1 MKRIFTQTHK
11 PIKFTFRQTRDDF
24 IVTEETLLNTAST
37 KGNYF
42 IAKVQK
48 QDLSTMELLD
58 ILESELQ
65 CFSIGY
71 AGLKDKHATT
81 TQYISIPLKF
91 SRSFE
96 RLRHPKIKILESFR
110 SKEGLSIGD
119 LKGNHFSIRL
129 KDVSPESSRNL
140 IEVLDDIMRKGMPN
154 YFGYQRF
161 GRDSA
166 NFEKARD
173 VAQGELLMKDNKIQK
188 IMLHAYQSY
197 LFNDWLAKRIE
208 LSGDIKEKAC
218 DELVKELN
226 ISEQEC
232 ELLKNQSGLFAVIPG
247 DIMYEAKGKNWIN
260 VTDLQAIRKPYKE
273 HKMVPTGLLAGTK
286 AWRSKGPAG
295 EIEHHFDDLTVN
307 AAGLRREAWIYPK
320 SIRYEYKKEDKFFE
334 LSFSLPKGSYATVLL
349 ENLANRDLSP
359 NYSAQDNRK

>member
-1 MKRIFTQTHK
+1 MKRIFPQNHK
-11 PIKFTFRQTRDDF
+11 PIKFMFRQSKDDF
-24 IVTEETLLNTAST
+24 VVTEETLLDTASN

-48 QDLSTMELLD
+48 QDLSTMEMLN

-91 SRSFE
+91 SKSFE
-96 RLRHPKIKILESFR
+96 KLRHPKIKIVESFR
-110 SKEGLSIGD
+110 SKEGLNIGD
-119 LKGNHFSIRL
+119 LKGNHFFIRL
-129 KDVSPESSRNL
+129 KEVSPEASRNL
-140 IEVLDDIMRKGMPN
+140 IEVLDEIMRKGMPN

-166 NFEKARD
+166 NFEKARE
-173 VAQGELLMKDNKIQK
+173 VAQGDLLMKDSKIQK

-197 LFNDWLAKRIE
+197 LFNDWLAKRVE
-208 LSGDIKEKAC
+208 LSGEIREKTC
-218 DELVKELN
+218 DELIEALN
-226 ISEQEC
+226 ITQQEC
-232 ELLKNQSGLFAVIPG
+232 ELLKNQSGLFSVLPG
-247 DIMYEAKGKNWIN
+247 DIMYEAKSKSWIN

-273 HKMVPTGLLAGTK
+273 HKIVPTGLLAGSK
-286 AWRSKGPAG
+286 AWRAKAVAG
-295 EIEHHFDDLTVN
+295 EIEHYFDDLSVN
-307 AAGLRREAWIYPK
+307 APGTRRDAWIYPK

-334 LSFSLPKGSYATVLL
+334 LSFTLPKGAYATVLL

-359 NYSAQDNRK
+359 QN

>member
-11 PIKFTFRQTRDDF
+11 PIKFKFRQTRDDF
-24 IVTEETLLNTAST
+24 IVTEIPLFDAPTD

-48 QDLSTMELLD
+48 QDLSTMEMLTV
-58 ILESELQ
+58 LESELQ

-96 RLRHPKIKILESFR
+96 RLRHPNIKILESFR
-110 SKEGLSIGD
+110 GKEKLSIGD
-119 LKGNHFSIRL
+119 LKGNHFFIRL
-129 KDVSPESSRNL
+129 HEVSAESARNL
-140 IEVLDDIMRKGMPN
+140 AEVLDDIMRHGMPN

-166 NFEKARD
+166 NFEKARE
-173 VAQGELLMKDNKIQK
+173 VAQGELIMKDSKIQK

-197 LFNDWLAKRIE
+197 LFNDWLAKRVEITQDVKTKTCEE
-208 LSGDIKEKAC
+208 L
-218 DELVKELN
+218 LVNLN
-226 ISEQEC
+226 ISQEEC
-232 ELLKNQSGLFAVIPG
+232 NAMKNQAGLMTVLPG
-247 DIMYEAKGKNWIN
+247 DVMYEQATKKWIN

-273 HKMVPTGLLAGTK
+273 HKIVPTGLLAGAK
-286 AWRSKGPAG
+286 AWRSKGMAG
-295 EIEHHFDDLTVN
+295 EIEHHFDDLTVT
-307 AAGLRREAWIYPK
+307 AVGTRRDAVVYPK
-320 SIRYEYKKEDKFFE
+320 SIRHEYKKEDKCFE
-334 LSFSLPKGSYATVLL
+334 LSFTLPKGSYATVLL

-359 NYSAQDNRK
+359 GQ

>member
-1 MKRIFTQTHK
+1 MKRIFKQTHK
-11 PIKFTFRQTRDDF
+11 PIKFRFRQTRDDF
-24 IVTEETLLNTAST
+24 IVTEIPLFDRPED

-58 ILESELQ
+58 ILEHELQ
-65 CFSIGY
+65 CFNIGY

-81 TQYISIPLKF
+81 TQYISLPLKF

-110 SKEGLSIGD
+110 GKEKLSIGD
-119 LKGNHFSIRL
+119 LKGNNFFIRL
-129 KDVSPESSRNL
+129 HDVSPESSRNI
-140 IEVLDDIMRKGMPN
+140 IEVLDDIMRHGMPN

-161 GRDSA
+161 GKESS

-173 VAQGELLMKDNKIQK
+173 VAQGELIMKDKKIHK

-197 LFNDWLAKRIE
+197 LFNDWLARRIE
-208 LSGDIKEKAC
+208 ITKDIKTQDCE
-218 DELVKELN
+218 ELLVNLN
-226 ISEQEC
+226 ISQEEC
-232 ELLKNQSGLFAVIPG
+232 DLLKNQAGLLSVLPG
-247 DIMYEAKGKNWIN
+247 DIMYENKTKKWIN

-273 HKMVPTGLLAGTK
+273 QKLIPTGLLAGSK
-286 AWRSKGPAG
+286 AWRAKGIAG
-295 EIEHHFDDLTVN
+295 EIEHHFDDLSVN
-307 AAGLRREAWIYPK
+307 AIGLRREAIIYPK
-320 SIRYEYKKEDKFFE
+320 SIRHKYKKDEKCLE
-334 LSFSLPKGSYATVLL
+334 LSFTLPKGSYATVLL

-359 NYSAQDNRK
+359 NL

>member
-1 MKRIFTQTHK
+1 M
-11 PIKFTFRQTRDDF
+11 FRQTRDDF
-24 IVTEETLLNTAST
+24 IVTEETLLDTSSN

-48 QDLSTMELLD
+48 QDLSTMEMLN
-58 ILESELQ
+58 ILESDLQ

-81 TQYISIPLKF
+81 TQYISMPLKF

-110 SKEGLSIGD
+110 SKVGLSIGD
-119 LKGNHFSIRL
+119 LKGNNFSIRL
-129 KDVSPESSRNL
+129 KEISPESSRNL
-140 IEVLDDIMRKGMPN
+140 IEVLDEIMRKGMPN

-173 VAQGELLMKDNKIQK
+173 VAQGELLMKDSKIQK

-197 LFNDWLAKRIE
+197 LFNDWLAKRVE
-208 LSGDIKEKAC
+208 LSAEIKEKPC
-218 DELVKELN
+218 DALIKELEITEN
-226 ISEQEC
+226 EC
-232 ELLKNQSGLFAVIPG
+232 ELLKNQAGQFSVLPG

-273 HKMVPTGLLAGTK
+273 QKIVPTGLLAGSK
-286 AWRSKGPAG
+286 AWRAKGVAG
-295 EIEHHFDDLTVN
+295 EIEQNFDDLTVN
-307 AAGLRREAWIYPK
+307 APGTRRDAWIYPK
-320 SIRYEYKKEDKFFE
+320 NIRYEYKKEDKFFE

-359 NYSAQDNRK
+359 NY